1 MLIVP
6 YLSHMLTGVDWRY
19 FVAGGAA
26 CSISH
31 GVTVPFDVV
40 KTRIQ
45 LQKSSSS
52 DVLSERRQPSSSS
65 SYSSPASGRGK
76 GGSRSQS
83 LAKVDAE
90 VEINQNGYLYEIQSL
105 LQREGV
111 SAFSVGV
118 GETLTGY
125 AVQGSLKYGFFQQFK
140 PMVRSALDV
149 QHTGDVNTLLV
160 LIIAGA
166 LAEVIGSTALTPF
179 EALRI
184 RAVSSSA
191 SSFSSSDKGR
201 KRKFSNREDESV
213 NLFKGLPAII
223 AKQVPFTMVQLSTF
237 ELLTS
242 FLYSSLAANHI
253 DVASSPIDKFA
264 ITATAAVIAGALSTL
279 FSQPG
284 DTVLSASNKSNS
296 RGSSSS
302 ARSVPEIVV
311 DIYRK
316 DGLPGFFTGVQ
327 ARLVHVMF
335 MVVTQLLVYDYI
347 KQLFGIAATGSH

>member
-19 FVAGGAA
+19 FIAGGAA
-26 CSISH
+26 SCLSH
-31 GVTVPFDVV
+31 GIAVPFDVV

-45 LQKSSSS
+45 LRSSSES
-52 DVLSERRQPSSSS
+52 GLQERLPSSNLPSSSS
-65 SYSSPASGRGK
+65 NL
-76 GGSRSQS
+76 GSRSQF
-83 LAKVDAE
+83 LTGVDAKAE
-90 VEINQNGYLYEIQSL
+90 GRQGGYLYEIQSL

-118 GETLTGY
+118 GETLAGY
-125 AVQGSLKYGFFQQFK
+125 AVHGSLKYGLFQQFK
-140 PMVRSALDV
+140 PMVRSALDL
-149 QHTGDVNTLLV
+149 QHNGDVNTLFVLV
-160 LIIAGA
+160 IAGA
-166 LAEVIGSTALTPF
+166 LAELIGSTALTPF

-191 SSFSSSDKGR
+191 SPSLKEGSR
-201 KRKFSNREDESV
+201 KKRRKEERSGV

-253 DVASSPIDKFA
+253 DVASSSIDKFA
-264 ITATAAVIAGALSTL
+264 ITATAAVIAATMSTL
-279 FSQPG
+279 CSQPG
-284 DTVLSASNKSNS
+284 DTVLCASNRSNL
-296 RGSSSS
+296 RDSSLS
-302 ARSVPEIVV
+302 ALSVPDIVA

-316 DGLPGFFTGVQ
+316 DGVPGFFTGIQ
-327 ARLVHVMF
+327 ARLIHVMF
-335 MVVTQLLVYDYI
+335 MVVTQLLVYDYV